1 MKRNNA
7 IKLGILSLLIG
18 VVIFIRYIYVPE
30 QPISSEL
37 YEIPFY
43 IDRKTIRGSKFV
55 SGVPLTIY
63 QSWQTNNVPTKMREN
78 IFNLLKMNPEFDY
91 YLYSDESSLEFIKTH
106 YEQEVVDAFNSLK
119 PGAYKSDLWR
129 YCILYKLGGV
139 YLDIK
144 YSSVVPLYSI
154 VKANPVIYTKDLDN
168 NCSKFSN
175 FTFRTGI
182 YNAFMVS
189 PPNNEIFK
197 ESINEIVYS
206 CKHKLYRENSLDI
219 TGPCHLSRI
228 IEKHDQSININ
239 KLEFYHGYNTI
250 IPFWIISQI
259 PIIYYKGETIIKG
272 YSDYRR
278 EQKFFQN
285 KEHYSSL
292 WDTRNI
298 YN

>member
-1 MKRNNA
+1 MKRYNVL
-7 IKLGILSLLIG
+7 KLGILSL
-18 VVIFIRYIYVPE
+18 VIVLVIIFRYMYVPE
-30 QPISSEL
+30 QPLSSEL
-37 YEIPFY
+37 YEMPFH
-43 IDRKTIRGSKFV
+43 IDRKTIRGSKHV

-91 YLYSDESSLEFIKTH
+91 YLYSDETSLEFIKTN

-144 YSSVVPLYSI
+144 YYSVVPLYDI
-154 VKANPVIYTKDLDN
+154 IKTNPIIYTKDLDN
-168 NCSKFSN
+168 NCSNYTK
-175 FTFRTGI
+175 FTFRTGT

-189 PPNNEIFK
+189 PPNNPIFK
-197 ESINEIVYS
+197 ESISEIVYS
-206 CKHKLYRENSLDI
+206 CKHKLHRENSLDI

-228 IEKHDQSININ
+228 IEKHDKSININ
-239 KLEFYHGYNTI
+239 KLPFYHGYNTI
-250 IPFWIISQI
+250 IPFGIISQT
-259 PIIYYKGETIIKG
+259 PIIYYKDTPIIKG
-272 YSDYRR
+272 YVDYRR

-285 KEHYSSL
+285 KEHYSVL
-292 WDTRNI
+292 WSNRSV